1 MVMAWLMNSMND
13 DIRENYLYHTTA
25 KNLWEAVKHAYLD
38 LENSAQMFE
47 LRNKARKIM
56 QSDLDVTQYFNSLTK
71 LW

>member
-1 MVMAWLMNSMND
+1 MND
-13 DIRENYLYHTTA
+13 DIGENYLYHTTT
-25 KNLWEAVKHAYLD
+25 KDLWEAIKRSYSD

-71 LW
+71 L